1 MLQIKRFI
9 EKVSLSEGRRMKD
22 VVLPL
27 DEARFLRDELAKLL
41 SDLHDKNSSEKK
53 EEIIKV
59 QITGGSFK

>member
-1 MLQIKRFI
+1 
-9 EKVSLSEGRRMKD
+9 MKD

-41 SDLHDKNSSEKK
+41 SDLHEKNSVEKK